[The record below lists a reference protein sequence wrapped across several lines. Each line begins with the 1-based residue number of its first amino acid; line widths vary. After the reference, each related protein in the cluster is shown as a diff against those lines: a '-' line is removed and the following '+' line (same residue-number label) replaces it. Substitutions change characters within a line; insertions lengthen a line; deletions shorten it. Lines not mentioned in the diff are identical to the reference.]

1 MQGLIIH
8 GVHLD
13 LPSAPAMYDP
23 GIDIDGPSKCGL
35 KLRVDLYHVLNALGM
50 VVPREQI
57 SQGPQKDGS
66 ISLKEISEKNSVP
79 AAIDVMG
86 QGGILGAHYVVWVSA
101 PSHELYES
109 TFSKTVM
116 IDDIYSPD
124 KISVD
129 YTIPEHRITL
139 DTIKDMRLNVQLRS
153 LSNPKL
159 VETLHDKPVVSDCGW
174 TEDSRSLFAECVESL
189 LTLKADKMIQ
199 SSQSVDLVLTP
210 LSVYAAPEQPKR
222 GYVMVHTTLGEAFEY
237 VKQCAKVFDK
247 HQIADT
253 APMNPLRG
261 CESLE
266 QLRAKKKTTHFHE
279 QLLEWATYSA
289 SEQIVAP
296 RVEQANAEALQQLLA
311 AAPGLMSKLK
321 EMDTVEVAASG
332 PDLGEQLKQILNPHP
347 PQPFCKEV
355 QDLVIFSVPN
365 RKSDRLQST
374 VTQMQV
380 ELPQKLPEGNA
391 KEWWPMFVAAVR
403 NDPLTSGRKWTEK
416 EAISIFVNAVE
427 IHRSQCELIADGLQQ
442 AVEDRSISAS
452 VAYAEKELSSS
463 HWKLI
468 SGGDEPPLYDETML
482 LAFSI
487 FRSAIS
493 IAGSNLVDYKSDS
506 IQASPHLQ
514 SGTDSANAE
523 TVYVKG
529 VNMQPAETMG
539 SDPRLM
545 AAVDRQVGARD
556 DCEGCTMTLSGI
568 IGQMRYECKNVDQTR
583 VEGCE
588 AGIKSRSYR
597 SGSRC
602 SKGTEPKTDA
612 QLLDRFHDAVTA
624 MGRFVVDHRVLLT
637 VSGAQISD
645 SHDKDQAAAPGNP
658 TPVGAHMATFLT
670 TAAAAATAF
679 QNSEKYTSQRSLPDI
694 KVQNTSNCIYSES
707 YAPNYGDHLFC
718 SGTWKHLP
726 ACLLGHMVMGRQ
738 RRGLN
743 KLGKLKYAAAEFP
756 LVISCENTGPT
767 YDIAWQTR
775 MNVANS
781 KHNDNMVTSISQGL
795 GAAIE
800 HLPLQLKLQVDTA
813 FKEAYTESKRSPIM
827 AGAMSNLRQPGI
839 AHSGTLEIAA
849 QAKTVAD
856 KTVID
861 GHPFWRCLVES
872 SVGTC
877 FNHSNSCC
885 ISPSEKAKMVGSS
898 TPPKNNIRQFV
909 FGFHQGT
916 GKEEKTAFRGI
927 PYTMAADP
935 RAESD
940 WLSGVVPSLYCGKES
955 TDKETAYFFR
965 RQIMHGIPMP
975 HPDDIQSPTPSL
987 LSTMVTSLNNTMLAK
1002 STRTNDDQPYTR
1014 MQFTIGGTGA
1024 NDARSVSIVQAELEL
1039 LAAEC
1044 CGDIKVTFDQ
1054 HVLKDFGILGAGIL
1068 VVEIPESLTDDEK
1081 RCEGIYNATVAVAE
1095 GSRNARYVKVDDT
1108 MTPLPLIS
1116 RGDTEFTIKHLSECQ
1131 HIANIGLG
1139 VCHDHTMH
1147 QKLLK
1152 QNTCAASAAT
1162 VNTAQ
1167 TSISKI
1173 TNTVRDILSA
1183 PPNAPNVAGKVTAKP
1198 KVNAKTIAKAKALAK
1213 MESVVKAQTQLQMK
1227 NRENVSAKT
1236 AVEAK
1241 AINEAKAQ
1249 AAVEAKA
1256 IAKIRAN
1263 SKAAFEAKAV
1273 AQAAAQAKAQAAIQ
1287 AQAAMESKAI
1297 AQVRAKSKAAVEAK
1311 AIAQAQAQAQAAVE
1325 AQVRAKAKAA
1335 VEAQAQA
1342 VAAEK
1347 AQAQV
1352 VAAVEAQAIAQAQAA
1367 VEAKAAV
1374 EAQVRAKAK
1383 AAVEAQAQVVAAEK
1397 AQAIA
1402 QVKAQAQAAAQA
1414 QVKAQVRAK
1423 AKAAVEAQ
1431 AQAVAQAKVEAQVK
1445 SQAIAQAKAIVN
1457 ARAKLE
1463 ATVTAAAKA
1472 AVTASVQ
1479 VTAKAAAPAVTL
1491 GHRSKVG
1498 DKTTISGVGYETSNT
1513 LLNMVNLLCKSPSMT
1528 TSVQAI
1534 GEKLNVSEIE
1544 VEIMCDSSVIQLSTS
1559 TGRQMTQALLE
1570 LKANNTIGF
1579 VDGVV
1584 QTYLT
1589 TNSARIFTES

>member
-1 MQGLIIH
+1 
-8 GVHLD
+8 
-13 LPSAPAMYDP
+13 
-23 GIDIDGPSKCGL
+23 
-35 KLRVDLYHVLNALGM
+35 
-50 VVPREQI
+50 
-57 SQGPQKDGS
+57 
-66 ISLKEISEKNSVP
+66 
-79 AAIDVMG
+79 
-86 QGGILGAHYVVWVSA
+86 
-101 PSHELYES
+101 
-109 TFSKTVM
+109 
-116 IDDIYSPD
+116 
-124 KISVD
+124 
-129 YTIPEHRITL
+129 
-139 DTIKDMRLNVQLRS
+139 
-153 LSNPKL
+153 
-159 VETLHDKPVVSDCGW
+159 
-174 TEDSRSLFAECVESL
+174 
-189 LTLKADKMIQ
+189 
-199 SSQSVDLVLTP
+199 
-210 LSVYAAPEQPKR
+210 
-222 GYVMVHTTLGEAFEY
+222 
-237 VKQCAKVFDK
+237 
-247 HQIADT
+247 
-253 APMNPLRG
+253 
-261 CESLE
+261 
-266 QLRAKKKTTHFHE
+266 
-279 QLLEWATYSA
+279 
-289 SEQIVAP
+289 
-296 RVEQANAEALQQLLA
+296 
-311 AAPGLMSKLK
+311 
-321 EMDTVEVAASG
+321 
-332 PDLGEQLKQILNPHP
+332 
-347 PQPFCKEV
+347 
-355 QDLVIFSVPN
+355 
-365 RKSDRLQST
+365 
-374 VTQMQV
+374 
-380 ELPQKLPEGNA
+380 
-391 KEWWPMFVAAVR
+391 
-403 NDPLTSGRKWTEK
+403 
-416 EAISIFVNAVE
+416 
-427 IHRSQCELIADGLQQ
+427 
-442 AVEDRSISAS
+442 
-452 VAYAEKELSSS
+452 
-463 HWKLI
+463 
-468 SGGDEPPLYDETML
+468 
-482 LAFSI
+482 
-487 FRSAIS
+487 
-493 IAGSNLVDYKSDS
+493 
-506 IQASPHLQ
+506 
-514 SGTDSANAE
+514 
-523 TVYVKG
+523 
-529 VNMQPAETMG
+529 
-539 SDPRLM
+539 
-545 AAVDRQVGARD
+545 
-556 DCEGCTMTLSGI
+556 
-568 IGQMRYECKNVDQTR
+568 
-583 VEGCE
+583 
-588 AGIKSRSYR
+588 
-597 SGSRC
+597 
-602 SKGTEPKTDA
+602 
-612 QLLDRFHDAVTA
+612 
-624 MGRFVVDHRVLLT
+624 
-637 VSGAQISD
+637 
-645 SHDKDQAAAPGNP
+645 
-658 TPVGAHMATFLT
+658 
-670 TAAAAATAF
+670 
-679 QNSEKYTSQRSLPDI
+679 
-694 KVQNTSNCIYSES
+694 
-707 YAPNYGDHLFC
+707 
-718 SGTWKHLP
+718 
-726 ACLLGHMVMGRQ
+726 
-738 RRGLN
+738 
-743 KLGKLKYAAAEFP
+743 
-756 LVISCENTGPT
+756 
-767 YDIAWQTR
+767 
-775 MNVANS
+775 
-781 KHNDNMVTSISQGL
+781 
-795 GAAIE
+795 
-800 HLPLQLKLQVDTA
+800 
-813 FKEAYTESKRSPIM
+813 
-827 AGAMSNLRQPGI
+827 
-839 AHSGTLEIAA
+839 
-849 QAKTVAD
+849 
-856 KTVID
+856 
-861 GHPFWRCLVES
+861 
-872 SVGTC
+872 
-877 FNHSNSCC
+877 
-885 ISPSEKAKMVGSS
+885 MVGSS

-1273 AQAAAQAKAQAAIQ
+1273 AQAAAQAKAQAA
-1287 AQAAMESKAI
+1287 
-1297 AQVRAKSKAAVEAK
+1297 
-1311 AIAQAQAQAQAAVE
+1311 
-1325 AQVRAKAKAA
+1325 
-1335 VEAQAQA
+1335 
-1342 VAAEK
+1342 
-1347 AQAQV
+1347 
-1352 VAAVEAQAIAQAQAA
+1352 